1 VKEKVRVLLVDDHE
15 IVRLGL
21 KTLLGDIP
29 WVEVADE
36 AGTAAEALQ
45 SVATHLPDVVIM
57 DIRMPGESGIDACQ
71 EIVARW
77 PQMKVIMLT
86 SFDDDALIFKALQA
100 GASGYVLKQVGNQPL
115 IDALDAVRKGAAL
128 LDPSVTLRLIKHIRD
143 HEAEQQAAAFSKLSH
158 REMTILA
165 EVSLGKSNGQIANSL
180 NLSAKTVRN
189 HVSAILTKLG
199 LTNRIEAATYAVRHN
214 IERQLPARDESSDK

>member
-1 VKEKVRVLLVDDHE
+1 VKEKVRVVLVDDHE

-21 KTLLGDIP
+21 MTLLGDIP

-36 AGTAAEALQ
+36 VGTAAEALQ
-45 SVATHLPDVVIM
+45 SVATHLPDVVVM

-86 SFDDDALIFKALQA
+86 SYDEDALVFKALQA
-100 GASGYVLKQVGNQPL
+100 GASAYVLKQVGNQPL
-115 IDALDAVRKGAAL
+115 IDALAAVRQGAAL
-128 LDPSVTLRLIKHIRD
+128 LDPSVTLRLIEHVRR
-143 HEAEQQAAAFSKLSH
+143 HEAEQQAAAFKKLSH
-158 REMTILA
+158 REMTILF
-165 EVSLGKSNGQIANSL
+165 EVSQGKSNAQIADSL
-180 NLSAKTVRN
+180 ALSEKTVRN

-214 IERQLPARDESSDK
+214 IEQHLPKN

>member
-1 VKEKVRVLLVDDHE
+1 VKEKVRLVLVDDHE

-36 AGTAAEALQ
+36 VGTAAEALE
-45 SVATHLPDVVIM
+45 SVATHLPDVVVM
-57 DIRMPGESGIDACQ
+57 DIRMPGQSGIDACQ

-86 SFDDDALIFKALQA
+86 SFDEDALVFKALRA

-115 IDALDAVRKGAAL
+115 IDALDAVRRGAAL
-128 LDPSVTLRLIKHIRD
+128 LDPSVTLRLIEHIRQQ
-143 HEAEQQAAAFSKLSH
+143 EIEQQAAAFKDLSH
-158 REMTILA
+158 REMMILF
-165 EVSLGKSNGQIANSL
+165 EVAQGKSNGQIADSL
-180 NLSAKTVRN
+180 SLSEKTVRN
-189 HVSAILTKLG
+189 HVSAILAKLR

-214 IERQLPARDESSDK
+214 IEQHLPEI

>member
-1 VKEKVRVLLVDDHE
+1 MKDRVRVLLVDDHE

-29 WVEVADE
+29 WIEVADE
-36 AGTAAEALQ
+36 VGTAAEALQ
-45 SVATHLPDVVIM
+45 AVANHLPDVVVM

-86 SFDDDALIFKALQA
+86 SFDEDALVFRALQA

-115 IDALDAVRKGAAL
+115 IDALDAVRHGAAL
-128 LDPSVTLRLIKHIRD
+128 LDPSVTLRLIQHIRLR
-143 HEAEQQAAAFSKLSH
+143 ETEQQAVAFRELSH
-158 REMTILA
+158 REMMILA
-165 EVSLGKSNGQIANSL
+165 EVALGKSNGQIAGSL
-180 NLSAKTVRN
+180 NLSEKTVRN
-189 HVSAILTKLG
+189 HVSAILAKLG
-199 LTNRIEAATYAVRHN
+199 LSNRIEAATYAVRHN
-214 IERQLPARDESSDK
+214 IERHLPER